1 MPKSRLSAFLYLLG
15 VFLSGAV
22 VGALAYRLV
31 TVNSVLSS
39 STTTKK
45 ADPEDVRKRIID
57 DMRVRLKL
65 DKQQVEQLEQ
75 IMDQTREDFKELHSR
90 LSTEGRTLHDRHT
103 AEINEMLRPDQ
114 RPVYEQYRKDREA
127 ERKRRQ
133 QAEKK

>member
-1 MPKSRLSAFLYLLG
+1 MPRSRLSAFLYLLG

-39 STTTKK
+39 STTKK
-45 ADPEDVRKRIID
+45 ADPEEVRKRIIG
-57 DMRVRLKL
+57 DMRVHLEL
-65 DKQQVEQLEQ
+65 DDQQVERLGQ

-90 LSTEGRTLHDRHT
+90 LNAEGRSLHDRQT
-103 AEINEMLRPDQ
+103 AEINEMLHPDQ